1 MWRAFTDHITY
12 DSSSMKKKTI
22 YFTFFGLK
30 LTEFLLFMGMLRSW
44 MNRASP
50 WTKEVMTKFPPLK
63 GARSDHF
70 RFFSNFQRFWYQ
82 KKIHIFLITP
92 GEFYSWKMYR
102 LEDINENVT
111 SYGNHNYAYTI
122 RYRQL
127 KIRNL
132 SLCPNG
138 LTDWNEIWNQDILGD
153 DASFE

>member
-1 MWRAFTDHITY
+1 
-12 DSSSMKKKTI
+12 
-22 YFTFFGLK
+22 
-30 LTEFLLFMGMLRSW
+30 
-44 MNRASP
+44 
-50 WTKEVMTKFPPLK
+50 
-63 GARSDHF
+63 
-70 RFFSNFQRFWYQ
+70 
-82 KKIHIFLITP
+82 
-92 GEFYSWKMYR
+92 MYR

-127 KIRNL
+127 QICSL